1 MKPIYK
7 KYFTAIALI
16 WAGCFVL
23 FIFAYMLML
32 APQRKT
38 KKQIEKRLAEK
49 KQLCDSAQKA
59 AQEETQKQLN
69 EQIRHL
75 RNKLANFVVDSEDL
89 ANLTFDIGK
98 MASEREVGSFGI
110 NIVDKFPVTAESEGD
125 CLREDKLHISFT
137 GGFNQFAAVLSAL
150 ERYQPV
156 VFVDEF
162 TINRAKRGG
171 LDHRVSMDLAVF
183 VKKQQDG

>member
-7 KYFTAIALI
+7 KYFTIIALI
-16 WAGCFVL
+16 WSSCFVVFL
-23 FIFAYMLML
+23 LAYMFVL
-32 APQRKT
+32 APQRKSR
-38 KKQIEKRLAEK
+38 KQIEGQLAVK
-49 KQLCDSAQKA
+49 KQVYSSAQKA
-59 AQEETQKQLN
+59 AQEETQKQLS
-69 EQIRHL
+69 EQLRHL
-75 RNKLANFVVDSEDL
+75 QDKLGRFVVDSEDL

-98 MASEREVGSFGI
+98 MASERGVGSFGI
-110 NIVDKFPVTAESEGD
+110 NIVDKFPVTGESEGD

-162 TINRAKRGG
+162 AINRDKRSA
-171 LDHRVSMDLAVF
+171 LDHRASMDLAVF

>member
-7 KYFTAIALI
+7 KYFTAVALI
-16 WAGCFVL
+16 WASCFVL

-32 APQRKT
+32 APQRKSR
-38 KKQIEKRLAEK
+38 KQIEEQLAEK
-49 KQLCDSAQKA
+49 KQIYDSAQKA

-69 EQIRHL
+69 EQIRYL
-75 RNKLANFVVDSEDL
+75 RDKLANFVVDSEDL

-98 MASEREVGSFGI
+98 MASERQVGSFGI

-125 CLREDKLHISFT
+125 CLREDKLHVSFT

-162 TINRAKRGG
+162 AINRSKRDT
-171 LDHRVSMDLAVF
+171 LDHHVSMDLAVF
-183 VKKQQDG
+183 VKKQQDS